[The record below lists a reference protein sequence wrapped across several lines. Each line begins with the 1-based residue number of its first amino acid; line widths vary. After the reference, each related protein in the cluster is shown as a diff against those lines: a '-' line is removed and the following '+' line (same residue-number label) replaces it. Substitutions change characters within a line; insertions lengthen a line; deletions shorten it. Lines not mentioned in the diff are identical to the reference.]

1 MVSAR
6 PCPPLLQLRH
16 RAQDAAYPIKGIFP
30 SNICRHEYVSTFF
43 APSKRFSVFSLFFL
57 LFILDISLIFFSY
70 SSLIFFPLILGLPFS
85 SWTSL
90 FSFRFL
96 FLKSWSL
103 IVFEYCS
110 ILFFNIFVIFPSLKS
125 LFLIF
130 FFYNWLTFNQHS
142 FISLLRFLI
151 F

>member
-70 SSLIFFPLILGLPFS
+70 STFPFILGLPFS